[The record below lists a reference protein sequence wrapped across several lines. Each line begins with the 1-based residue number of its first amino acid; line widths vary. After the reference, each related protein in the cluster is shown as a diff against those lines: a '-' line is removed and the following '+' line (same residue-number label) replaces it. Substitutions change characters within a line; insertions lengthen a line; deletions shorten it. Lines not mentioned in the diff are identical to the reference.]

1 MNAPLALQA
10 HEVAALT
17 APAALLRFI
26 TCGSVD
32 DGKSTLIGRLLYDTG
47 AVPEDQL
54 AALHGDSRR
63 FGTQGDALDLALL
76 VDGLAA
82 EREQGITIDVA
93 YRYFS
98 TPRRAFIVADTPG
111 HEQYTR
117 NMATGAS
124 GAELA
129 IILVDAR
136 KGVLAQTRRH
146 SFIVSM
152 VGVRRVVV
160 AINKMDLVGFDE
172 GVFNAIAESYR
183 AATRHLGFDE
193 IVFIPVSALRG
204 DNIASLS
211 ADTPWYAGRALIDHL
226 ETVDVTPA
234 AADPLAL
241 RMPVQWVNRPNAQF
255 RGFSGTIANGA
266 ARIGQDVKILPSGLR
281 TRISGIVTA
290 AGDRAEAQQDEAVTL
305 VLEDEVD
312 ASRGDVIVA
321 AQDITPVARVFDG
334 RLLWMSERA
343 ASGQGL
349 ILQQGMSTA
358 NAAITVR
365 TQIDVNTFA
374 ERPSE
379 TLPVNGIG
387 RVRVRAEKPLVM
399 ATYAQDRVLGA
410 FILIDRLTNET
421 VALGVI
427 DEVNP
432 VDLLASGGAQSQ
444 ARPDLW
450 RRLLAPADDTPE
462 TLAEAVSWR
471 IVSALV
477 VCALAAVLT
486 QSAVVALL
494 AGVADFIVRLLL
506 RAAHRDV
513 FRRVT
518 ALRQV
523 DPDQISDGG
532 GI

>member
-1 MNAPLALQA
+1 MNAPLTLP
-10 HEVAALT
+10 AADIVPIA

-47 AVPEDQL
+47 AVPDDQL
-54 AALHGDSRR
+54 ASLHSDSRR

-93 YRYFS
+93 YSYFA

-124 GAELA
+124 GADLA

-172 GVFNAIAESYR
+172 GVFAAIADSYR
-183 AATRHLGFDE
+183 AATRRLGFEE

-211 ADTPWYAGRALIDHL
+211 KDTPWYRGRPLIDHL
-226 ETVDVTPA
+226 ETVDVSTPA
-234 AADPLAL
+234 AEPASL
-241 RMPVQWVNRPNAQF
+241 RMPVQWVNRPNAHF
-255 RGFSGTIANGA
+255 RGFSGTIAMGA
-266 ARIGQDVKILPSGLR
+266 AHVGQDVKILPSGQR
-281 TRISGIVTA
+281 TRIAGIVTA
-290 AGDRAEAQQDEAVTL
+290 SGDAAFAQQDEAVTL
-305 VLEDEVD
+305 VLDDEVD
-312 ASRGDVIVA
+312 ASRGDVIVSVQDA
-321 AQDITPVARVFDG
+321 APVARVFDG
-334 RLLWMSERA
+334 RLLWMSERP

-349 ILQQGMSTA
+349 ILQQGMTTA
-358 NAAITVR
+358 NAALSIR
-365 TQIDVNTFA
+365 TQIEVNTFA
-374 ERPSE
+374 EKPAE

-387 RVRVRAEKPLVM
+387 RVRIRSEKPLVL
-399 ATYAQDRVLGA
+399 ATYSQDRTLGA

-421 VALGVI
+421 LALGVI

-432 VDLLASGGAQSQ
+432 ADLPQGDALVGRKA
-444 ARPDLW
+444 PDLW
-450 RRLLAPADDTPE
+450 RRLLAPADSSSE
-462 TLAEAVSWR
+462 TLAEALSWR
-471 IVSALV
+471 IVSALIV
-477 VCALAAVLT
+477 TLLAAVLT
-486 QSAVVALL
+486 QTAWIALL
-494 AGVADFIVRLLL
+494 AGAADFALRLLM

-513 FRRVT
+513 VKRVT

-523 DPDQISDGG
+523 DPEQNAGGG

>member
-1 MNAPLALQA
+1 MNAPLSLP
-10 HEVAALT
+10 EVGVAPAP

-54 AALHGDSRR
+54 ASLHGDSKR

-93 YRYFS
+93 YRYFA

-124 GAELA
+124 GADLA

-152 VGVRRVVV
+152 VGVRRVIV

-172 GVFNAIAESYR
+172 AVFNAIAETYR
-183 AATRHLGFDE
+183 AAMRHLGFDE
-193 IVFIPVSALRG
+193 IAFIPVSALRG

-211 ADTPWYAGRALIDHL
+211 PETPWYRGLALIDHL
-226 ETVDVTPA
+226 ETVNVDSDAP
-234 AADPLAL
+234 DPSSL
-241 RMPVQWVNRPNAQF
+241 RMPVQWVNRPNAHF
-255 RGFSGTIANGA
+255 RGFSGTIGAGA
-266 ARIGQDVKILPSGLR
+266 ARVGQSVKVLPSGVR
-281 TRISGIVTA
+281 TRIARIVTA
-290 AGDRAEAQQDEAVTL
+290 GGEDDEAQQDEAVTL
-305 VLEDEVD
+305 VLADEVD
-312 ASRGDVIVA
+312 ASRGDVIVSA
-321 AQDITPVARVFDG
+321 DDATAIARVFDG

-349 ILQQGMSTA
+349 ILQQGMTTA
-358 NAAITVR
+358 NAALTIR

-374 ERPSE
+374 ERPADD
-379 TLPVNGIG
+379 LPANGIG
-387 RVRVRAEKPLVM
+387 RMRIRADKPLVL
-399 ATYAQDRVLGA
+399 ATYARDRTLGA

-421 VALGVI
+421 LALGVI
-427 DEVNP
+427 DD
-432 VDLLASGGAQSQ
+432 VDPTDLRVSDGAEAP

-450 RRLLAPADDTPE
+450 RRLLAPTDGSAE
-462 TLAEAVSWR
+462 TLAEALSWR
-471 IVSALV
+471 IVSALLV
-477 VCALAAVLT
+477 AALAGALT
-486 QSAVVALL
+486 ENAAFAFL
-494 AGVADFIVRLLL
+494 AGAADFTLRLLF
-506 RAAHRDV
+506 RAAHRV
-513 FRRVT
+513 TFRRVT